1 MNNIYIII
9 ILLIIIFLLYKNKS
23 EKFSS
28 HEAILNLTQMYTDA
42 SGTML
47 LNNIRGSNI
56 WSNKIYSNDISG
68 SNIWSNKIYSN
79 DISGNNIRGRNIW
92 SNKIYSNDISGN
104 NIYGSNINIKKIN
117 ESDNEN
123 TATININDDNR
134 VYINKEVII
143 KGKLCIEEDSIDNP
157 KKICLSPD
165 PSVFGGLNITKKD
178 GNSFNIFTNG
188 NNVGFGISP
197 TSNTQDT
204 KWTVLV

>member
-9 ILLIIIFLLYKNKS
+9 ILLIIIFLLYNNKS

-47 LNNIRGSNI
+47 LNNIR
-56 WSNKIYSNDISG
+56 G

>member
-47 LNNIRGSNI
+47 LNNIR
-56 WSNKIYSNDISG
+56 G

-204 KWTVLV
+204 KWSILT